1 MRAIKMR
8 RSPTVAATV
17 PSVARA
23 HAELETAAVA
33 EAGGAQAQVGA
44 RGSGAERKVGGR
56 RGGSAAGQMALPGVR
71 RRAGNGARWGGRREG
86 AGRKPT
92 GAKAAVGHGRRP
104 GQSPNQPLHIT
115 LRLVPG
121 LPRLRRREGDRMAR
135 RALGLANRF
144 LGARLCHLSIQG
156 NHLHLIVEADDR
168 AALTAAMRS
177 FGITFAKGVNAGL
190 RRKGRVLA
198 DRYHVVVLRTP
209 AQTRAALEYVLGNWR
224 RHGEDRAGPRRRTD
238 RFSSGPFFTG
248 WTVPA
253 PAFLWWKDLPWPD
266 DGPLPIRLPRSWL
279 LSEGWRR
286 AGGPLSPWHRPG
298 PRSQGG

>member
-1 MRAIKMR
+1 MA
-8 RSPTVAATV
+8 VTV
-17 PSVARA
+17 PSLARA
-23 HAELETAAVA
+23 RAEMEASAVA
-33 EAGGAQAQVGA
+33 AAAGAQAPRSE
-44 RGSGAERKVGGR
+44 RGGEAEGKVGGR
-56 RGGSAAGQMALPGVR
+56 RGGGTAGQMALPGVR
-71 RRAGNGARWGGRREG
+71 RRAGNGTRRGGRREG

-92 GAKAAVGHGRRP
+92 GDKAGVGHARRP
-104 GQSPNQPLHIT
+104 AQSPHRPLHIT

-121 LPRLRRREGDRMAR
+121 LPRLRRREGYRMAR

-144 LGARLCHLSIQG
+144 PGARLCHLSIQG
-156 NHLHLIVEADDR
+156 NHLHLIVEVDDR

-190 RRKGRVLA
+190 GRQGRVLA

-209 AQTRAALEYVLGNWR
+209 SQTRAALEYVLGNWR
-224 RHGEDRAGPRRRTD
+224 RHGEDRGGPPRRTD

-279 LSEGWRR
+279 LTEGWRR
-286 AGGPLSPWHRPG
+286 GGGPLSPWHRPG
-298 PRSQGG
+298 PRRQSV